1 MRSLLK
7 SFKIKIY
14 DEDTGYGLLRYV
26 LIRKAEFTDEIMVVL
41 VTCLLYTSG
50 AICKK
55 LAAKHGCC
63 LVDLQEVFNRYFEYR
78 HSSYIAWD
86 RVHPNLIGATV
97 IAKAFLSHCG
107 FEYDHQPAKKET
119 QTC

>member
-1 MRSLLK
+1 MEPNPQDWMRK
-7 SFKIKIY
+7 RM
-14 DEDTGYGLLRYV
+14 DEY
-26 LIRKAEFTDEIMVVL
+26 
-41 VTCLLYTSG
+41 G

-86 RVHPNLIGATV
+86 RVHPKPDRRNCNRKSIFIPLR
-97 IAKAFLSHCG
+97 F
-107 FEYDHQPAKKET
+107 
-119 QTC
+119 

>member
-1 MRSLLK
+1 MPEEYEANLEKMILSVKGKGKGIFILTPYYMEPNPQDWMRK
-7 SFKIKIY
+7 RM
-14 DEDTGYGLLRYV
+14 DEY
-26 LIRKAEFTDEIMVVL
+26 
-41 VTCLLYTSG
+41 G

-107 FEYDHQPAKKET
+107 FEYDHQPAQKET

>member
-1 MRSLLK
+1 MPEEYEANLEKMILSVKGTVKGIFILTPYYMEPNPQDWMRK
-7 SFKIKIY
+7 RM
-14 DEDTGYGLLRYV
+14 DEY
-26 LIRKAEFTDEIMVVL
+26 
-41 VTCLLYTSG
+41 G

>member
-1 MRSLLK
+1 MILSVKGTVKGIFILTPYYMEPNPQDWMRK
-7 SFKIKIY
+7 RM
-14 DEDTGYGLLRYV
+14 DEY
-26 LIRKAEFTDEIMVVL
+26 
-41 VTCLLYTSG
+41 G

-55 LAAKHGCC
+55 LAVKHGCC

-97 IAKAFLSHCG
+97 IAKAFLSLCISHAHFCTG
-107 FEYDHQPAKKET
+107 IHTLHYYSPDPRFVQAKNL
-119 QTC
+119 